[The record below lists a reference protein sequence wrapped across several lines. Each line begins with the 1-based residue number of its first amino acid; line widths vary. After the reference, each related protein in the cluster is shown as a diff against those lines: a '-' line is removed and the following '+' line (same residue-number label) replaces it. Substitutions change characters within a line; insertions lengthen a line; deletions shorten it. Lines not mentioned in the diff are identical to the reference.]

1 MKLGNLASRVAVAV
15 IAVPIL
21 LFIIY
26 QHRPEPVWVTVFVA
40 AIIAMSEFFAM
51 TLESRAD
58 RVAGTVTGAVAIAV
72 LYWLPVAFPE
82 ADGVFLL
89 LAMFCAV
96 APIFLYYLFRLGDME
111 TSATRMAMTV
121 TGIFYGGFLFT
132 FLAFIKRD
140 FGPMGGHFVVLVL
153 VVAWMADTGA
163 YTFGRLWGNR
173 KLYPAVSPKKTR
185 AGALGGVVGSVIGAS
200 VVRVL
205 FLDHM
210 GWADILVI
218 AAVGSVLGQL
228 GDLAESLIK
237 RSRGVK
243 DSGTILGGHGGI
255 LDRCD
260 AVLFIAP
267 FVYLYLQIRLLTM

>member
-15 IAVPIL
+15 VAVPIL

-26 QHRPEPVWVTVFVA
+26 LDRPEPVWAAVFVA
-40 AIIAMSEFFAM
+40 SIVAMYEFFSM
-51 TLESRAD
+51 TLEDRAD
-58 RVAGTVTGAVAIAV
+58 RMASTATGAAAVAI
-72 LYWLPVAFPE
+72 LYWLPDAFPE
-82 ADGVFLL
+82 AASTFLL
-89 LAMFCAV
+89 LAMFCTV
-96 APIFLYYLFRLGDME
+96 APIFLYYLFRLGDMS
-111 TSATRMAMTV
+111 TSAARMAMSV

-163 YTFGRLWGNR
+163 YTFGRLFGNR

-185 AGALGGVVGSVIGAS
+185 AGALGGVIGSIIGAS

-205 FLDHM
+205 FLEHM
-210 GWADILVI
+210 SWADILAI
-218 AAVGSVLGQL
+218 AVVGSVLGQL

-243 DSGTILGGHGGI
+243 DSGSILGGHGGI

-267 FVYLYLQIRLLTM
+267 FVYLYLQIRILTL